1 VDVIVYATG
10 FHTTDSYTYVDVKG
24 LRGEDLVDRWNRE
37 GVVAHR
43 GIAVADMPNLFF
55 LLGPNTGLGHTSVV
69 FMIESQIHYVAEAIA
84 AVKKFGAQALAPSR
98 SAQDRF
104 NAELQDKLAGS
115 VWNTGG
121 CSSWYLDEHG
131 VNRTLWSGMTWQYWR
146 STRSLKP
153 AEYRFFGVGTG
164 SPANRRA
171 VTVNG

>member
-1 VDVIVYATG
+1 MYATG
-10 FHTTDSYTYVDVKG
+10 FHVTDSYTYVDVKG
-24 LRGEDLVDRWNRE
+24 PRGEDLVDRWNRE

-84 AVKKFGAQALAPSR
+84 AVDKAGAQALAPSR
-98 SAQDRF
+98 AAQDRS
-104 NAELQDKLAGS
+104 NAELQNKLAGS

-121 CSSWYLDEHG
+121 CSSWYLDDHG

-146 STRSLKP
+146 DTRSLKL
-153 AEYRFFGVGTG
+153 AEYKFFGVGTG
-164 SPANRRA
+164 SSAKRRA
-171 VTVNG
+171 VTG